1 MDRSWLSPGRMT
13 LLLLPPRLQIFS
25 AGWAWTCVKSG
36 WWERT
41 TCSAGATR
49 SWRNMWETS
58 PPRRWTNGRGRL
70 SERKRGRVFGP
81 QGAEAGFPVVV
92 EIPVAWGEMDA
103 YGHVNNI
110 VFFRYFETARIA
122 YFQETAVTPGRW
134 DQEKV
139 GRILAQTSCR
149 FRVPLVYP
157 DTVHVGARIS
167 QLGSDRF
174 IMRYRVVSEALE
186 KVVADCEALV
196 VAFDYANNCKT

>member
-1 MDRSWLSPGRMT
+1 VSGRE
-13 LLLLPPRLQIFS
+13 
-25 AGWAWTCVKSG
+25 G
-36 WWERT
+36 E
-41 TCSAGATR
+41 CSALR
-49 SWRNMWETS
+49 ELR
-58 PPRRWTNGRGRL
+58 
-70 SERKRGRVFGP
+70 
-81 QGAEAGFPVVV
+81 QGFPVVV

-186 KVVADCEALV
+186 KVVADGEALV
-196 VAFDYANNCKT
+196 VAFDYANNCKTELYGEGREAIAELEGQEPLPMEKRQEDSQGGM